1 MLYLKAVTV
10 QRRTEYF
17 NTEKIL
23 NITKYENGNFKILMG
38 AGLYWEVLPDTIEFV
53 ELENIFNDEF
63 STEN

>member
-17 NTEKIL
+17 STEKIL

-38 AGLYWEVLPDTIEFV
+38 ACLYWEVLPDTIEFV